1 MASTKFH
8 WQFPLK
14 QFFFLRIELVF
25 LAVIGVLLFLIS
37 FFGSGNNFLA
47 ALLYTL
53 VFLGLYLIV
62 SYLVQKLRHVEE
74 HYHLSSSHLHIVKK
88 SNNKV
93 IKEVQLPLKTV
104 KKHKLDK
111 CFLGGYLVTH
121 KGKRHVLFFNTKQE
135 LEKFERLI
143 KNLFFPRRKV

>member
-1 MASTKFH
+1 MASVKYH

-53 VFLGLYLIV
+53 VFFALYLIV
-62 SYLVQKLRHVEE
+62 SYIVQRLRFVEE

-88 SNNKV
+88 RNNKV
-93 IKEVQLPLKTV
+93 IKEVQVPLRTV
-104 KKHKLDK
+104 KKHKLDRH
-111 CFLGGYLVTH
+111 FLGGYLVTH
-121 KGKRHVLFFNTKQE
+121 KGKRHVLFFNTKKE
-135 LEKFERLI
+135 LEKFEKLI
-143 KNLFFPRRKV
+143 RNYVFPRRKI